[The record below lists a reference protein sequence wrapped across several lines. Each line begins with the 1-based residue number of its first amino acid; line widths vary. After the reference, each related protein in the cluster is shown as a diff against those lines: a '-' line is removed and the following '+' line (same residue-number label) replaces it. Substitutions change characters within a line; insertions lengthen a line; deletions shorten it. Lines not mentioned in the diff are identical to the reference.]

1 MSDRTHKLILE
12 IEVPT
17 FWVDGTTQEA
27 ADEWYKGDI
36 LPIVTEEW
44 MRPEVGITLVSIP
57 GEKEM
62 NGDFEVHAMD
72 GRIVGARIVVAA
84 LAPKEDAPVG
94 VVKDGILRW
103 TDERGVEHSGPFI
116 APKEDA

>member
-1 MSDRTHKLILE
+1 VSDRTHKLILE

-84 LAPKEDAPVG
+84 LAPKEDADDPNHG
-94 VVKDGILRW
+94 LADDFANDIIR
-103 TDERGVEHSGPFI
+103 EMR
-116 APKEDA
+116 